1 MIGNGYGSEFHLL
14 RWMGRH
20 RGLFNQR
27 VSTAVGRP
35 GSVIKW
41 MDFGFD
47 GPVGPR
53 TSGLE
58 LGTSSGPLPDRIH
71 ELFLPVSESSLQ
83 EFCPKTAMTN
93 LRAIQ

>member
-20 RGLFNQR
+20 RELFNQR

-41 MDFGFD
+41 MDLLSAIWLK
-47 GPVGPR
+47 PA
-53 TSGLE
+53 
-58 LGTSSGPLPDRIH
+58 
-71 ELFLPVSESSLQ
+71 FLNSL
-83 EFCPKTAMTN
+83 K
-93 LRAIQ
+93 LD